1 MRIVLK
7 KPLDRLIMKAYYST
21 KNERDKKCKTLDFD
35 FFNLL
40 QVALTLHGFTL
51 HDPHFTRGLYFYPHE
66 ESHEGLRATVL
77 QSQTYAKVSEN
88 LVSARF

>member
-40 QVALTLHGFTL
+40 LEIPIV
-51 HDPHFTRGLYFYPHE
+51 R
-66 ESHEGLRATVL
+66 
-77 QSQTYAKVSEN
+77 
-88 LVSARF
+88 

>member
-1 MRIVLK
+1 MGSAKVRLSITSANCTKIVV
-7 KPLDRLIMKAYYST
+7 
-21 KNERDKKCKTLDFD
+21 DFSWSN
-35 FFNLL
+35 FSIFS
-40 QVALTLHGFTL
+40 
-51 HDPHFTRGLYFYPHE
+51 FYPHE

>member
-1 MRIVLK
+1 MIILEVLGT
-7 KPLDRLIMKAYYST
+7 I
-21 KNERDKKCKTLDFD
+21 
-35 FFNLL
+35 FF
-40 QVALTLHGFTL
+40 
-51 HDPHFTRGLYFYPHE
+51 FYPHE